1 MPFAVVGGR
10 ADDGASHLGLTTAE
24 LCHGWGS
31 KLDHKSSG
39 SSHLEGAVGCSI
51 GRRPAARSGAAQGH
65 RVTSVGNGIA
75 RAVTRG
81 AFITTLEETLGVEPG
96 ALKMTD
102 TRETVKGWS
111 SLTDVTILT
120 VIFSELGIE
129 AEEDLLDYKTVG
141 DLLEILDSRTAFS
154 DS

>member
-1 MPFAVVGGR
+1 M
-10 ADDGASHLGLTTAE
+10 T
-24 LCHGWGS
+24 
-31 KLDHKSSG
+31 
-39 SSHLEGAVGCSI
+39 
-51 GRRPAARSGAAQGH
+51 RS
-65 RVTSVGNGIA
+65 
-75 RAVTRG
+75 
-81 AFITTLEETLGVEPG
+81 AFITTLEETLGVDPG
-96 ALKMTD
+96 ALQLTD
-102 TRETVKGWS
+102 TRESVKGWS